1 MLNNLLPI
9 SVTFKSLQIER
20 FKNYVKELSFME
32 QGKLQQELELFK
44 KHLVL
49 NYALRNVTIKSHI
62 ENIKRML
69 REIETTDPE
78 KEEVTNY
85 VYEIKN
91 SNKSCSHQCNNISSI
106 EKYMDFKKKLVRYAK
121 PKRQRKLIVDVLTE
135 AEINRM
141 LQSSKNIKEKAMFM
155 LLIYSGVRVRSFCN
169 IKLRDIDFGDNT
181 IIVKKV
187 KGRKEYLANISSDC
201 IKVLLKYLE
210 QYPRKL
216 DDFIFTTKVRNNQ
229 YSSSDI
235 RKLINVLSKRAKI
248 EKNVYPHLLRHSLAS
263 NMLNRGANI
272 ILIKEQLGH
281 DWIQSTENY
290 LSCFPQRIKSEFEIY
305 KPSYI

>member
-1 MLNNLLPI
+1 MLNNLSLI
-9 SVTFKSLQIER
+9 SVTFERQQIER
-20 FKNYVKELSFME
+20 FLNKELKSLFME
-32 QGKLQQELELFK
+32 KEKLSQELQSFK
-44 KHLVL
+44 KYLVL
-49 NYALRNVTIKSHI
+49 NYALREVTIRGHI

-69 REIETTDPE
+69 KQLENLNPE

-85 VYEIKN
+85 VYEIRN
-91 SNKSCSHQCNNISSI
+91 SNKSTSHQCNNISSI

-121 PKRQRKLIVDVLTE
+121 PRRQRKLIVDVLTE

-141 LQSSKNIKEKAMFM
+141 VQSSKNIKEKAMFL

-169 IKLRDIDFGDNT
+169 IKLRDVDFGENT
-181 IIVKKV
+181 LRVRKV
-187 KGRKEYLANISSDC
+187 KGRKEYLANISSEC
-201 IKVLLKYLE
+201 IRSLLKYLE
-210 QYPRKL
+210 KYPKKL
-216 DDFIFTTKVRNNQ
+216 DDFLFTTKIRGNQ
-229 YSSSDI
+229 YNSSDI
-235 RKLINVLSKRAKI
+235 RKLVNVLSRRAKI

>member
-1 MLNNLLPI
+1 MRNNLLPI
-9 SVTFKSLQIER
+9 SVTFKSLQLER
-20 FKNYVKELSFME
+20 FINKVKRFLFME
-32 QGKLQQELELFK
+32 QEKLQQELEQFK

-49 NYALRNVTIKSHI
+49 NYSLREVTRKSHL

-85 VYEIKN
+85 IYEIKN
-91 SNKSCSHQCNNISSI
+91 SNKSCSHVCNNISSV

-141 LQSSKNIKEKAMFM
+141 VQSSKNIKEKAMFL

-169 IKLRDIDFGDNT
+169 IKLRDVDFGENT
-181 IIVKKV
+181 IRVRKV
-187 KGRKEYLANISSDC
+187 KGRKEYLSNISSDC

-210 QYPRKL
+210 KYPKKL
-216 DDFIFTTKVRNNQ
+216 DDFLFTTKVRNNQ
-229 YSSSDI
+229 YASSDI
-235 RKLINVLSKRAKI
+235 RKLINVLSVRAKI